1 MLTGIG
7 RKTVWLSGSF
17 RAVSC
22 MVFQDVSGSYW
33 VRIGEQMIRVTRE
46 YDGWREAR

>member
-17 RAVSC
+17 QAVSC
-22 MVFQDVSGSYW
+22 MVFEDVSGSYW
-33 VRIGEQMIRVTRE
+33 VRVDGRMVSVRHE